1 VVVSGLDQ
9 LPAFPPFL
17 TKEVLQPFNASTK
30 DIVDKTEA
38 TLIAFDSTFLFF
50 GLPLGQFVNRN
61 LIFPLGH
68 KFHLLFCS
76 LDTYVVD
83 LNSYHKNLISRRY
96 LSFLSRFSPG

>member
-1 VVVSGLDQ
+1 MVSGLDQ

-17 TKEVLQPFNASTK
+17 SKEILQPFNASMK

-38 TLIAFDSTFLFF
+38 ILIAFDRPFLFF

-68 KFHLLFCS
+68 KFFLF
-76 LDTYVVD
+76 LDHSGFFTLCEPYIKD
-83 LNSYHKNLISRRY
+83 TLNFK
-96 LSFLSRFSPG
+96 